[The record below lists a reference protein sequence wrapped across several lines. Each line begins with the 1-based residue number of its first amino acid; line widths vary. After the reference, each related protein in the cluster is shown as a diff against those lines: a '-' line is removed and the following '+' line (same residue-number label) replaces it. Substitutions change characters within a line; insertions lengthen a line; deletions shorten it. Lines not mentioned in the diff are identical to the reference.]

1 MMNRTTL
8 KVALRFLK
16 AAKARRSAWED
27 ACRSWARE
35 GFAPAYCEHGTYLWT
50 DYDPI
55 CGYCEDSWTVYDE
68 ALWHA
73 KHWEQE
79 HRKLIELLRN
89 AMEVG
94 ASHTVTSAI
103 RDDINAHF
111 NKGMGQ
117 KEIRL

>member
-1 MMNRTTL
+1 MMNRSTL
-8 KVALRFLK
+8 KVALRYLK

-27 ACRSWARE
+27 ECRAWARE

-55 CGYCEDSWTVYDE
+55 CGYCESGWTVYDE

-73 KHWEQE
+73 KRWEQE
-79 HRKLIELLRN
+79 QRSLTDLLIK
-89 AMEVG
+89 AIDIG
-94 ASHTVTSAI
+94 ASRTVTGAI
-103 RDDINAHF
+103 RDEIHAHF

-117 KEIRL
+117 